1 MSIRLYWIC
10 LIALPMLLTACGG
23 GSGGGGSS
31 TPSSVSSSSSSSSS
45 ISSES
50 SSSSES
56 ESSASESSAS
66 ESSSSQSSVSESSVS
81 SIPSNPDDPWKT
93 ALEAAEDMGAGVNLG
108 NTFEGN
114 QNPSTFASSKPKI
127 DAYYAKGFR
136 NLRIPITWTEA
147 VDGDRLADPL
157 TGAVDRE
164 NPRLA
169 EIIQTV
175 DYALSLE
182 GMHVV
187 INAHHEYGLKD
198 NSATRSAVLERIW
211 QDVADLLGDRSPR
224 LIFQLLNEP
233 HATDAKSNAPMP
245 GVDLRLMSGK
255 AYAKIRAV
263 NPQRIIIIGG
273 DQWFG
278 PHELAR
284 AWPNLDAVGGGEDNY
299 VMASF
304 HHYQPWEFSGQDG
317 DHAMDWTASMMQAS
331 FTTAS
336 AWANGIGGGMPLYV
350 SEWGVGWQNQRPVM
364 TCNNIRKWYQEMH
377 YTEAASRNYP
387 TAVWDDGGWFKIFSH
402 ATESFDNDLVDCIIT
417 GACWAGQDRFT
428 GCN

>member
-1 MSIRLYWIC
+1 MTTKLHWLG
-10 LIALPMLLTACGG
+10 LIVLPLALTACGG
-23 GSGGGGSS
+23 GGGGGATSS
-31 TPSSVSSSSSSSSS
+31 APSSVSS
-45 ISSES
+45 
-50 SSSSES
+50 
-56 ESSASESSAS
+56 A
-66 ESSSSQSSVSESSVS
+66 SSVSSVAVSSEAESSVS
-81 SIPSNPDDPWKT
+81 SAEQSSVPSNPDDPWIT

-108 NTFEGN
+108 NTFEGD
-114 QNPSTFASSKPKI
+114 QNPSTFESSKPKI

-136 NLRIPITWTEA
+136 NVRVPITWTEII
-147 VDGDRLADPL
+147 DGDRLADPL
-157 TGAVDRE
+157 TGVVDRE

-169 EIIQTV
+169 ELIETV

-182 GMHVV
+182 GMYVV
-187 INAHHEYGLKD
+187 INAHHEYALKD
-198 NSATRSAVLERIW
+198 NSATRSAVLEQIW
-211 QDVADLLGDRSPR
+211 EDVADIFSDRSPR
-224 LIFQLLNEP
+224 LMFQLLNEP
-233 HATDAKSNAPMP
+233 HATEAKASAPMP
-245 GVDLRLMSGK
+245 GADLRLMSGK
-255 AYAKIRAV
+255 AYDKIRAV
-263 NPQRIIIIGG
+263 NPLRIVIIGG

-284 AWPNLDAVGGGEDNY
+284 AWPNVDAVGGGEDDY

-331 FTTAS
+331 FNTAA
-336 AWANGIGGGMPLYV
+336 AWASSTGGGMPIYV

-402 ATESFDNDLVDCIIT
+402 ATETFDNNLVDCIIT
-417 GACWAGQDRFT
+417 GQCAWDGDERFNAGCD
-428 GCN
+428 